1 MENISATLRALRR
14 RMIACI
20 TDAVVNSGG
29 LVILPHDTEFSYYK
43 DNGDKTASDKTIV
56 SFFTEHEGVITFNFT
71 DEDGDIGGPEKLS
84 IEDLEFICSKI
95 CK

>member
-1 MENISATLRALRR
+1 MDNFFDIIRTVRLK
-14 RMIACI
+14 MIACI
-20 TDAVVNSGG
+20 ADAIANSGG
-29 LVILPHDTEFSYYK
+29 TVILPHDTELSYYK

-56 SFFTEHEGVITFNFT
+56 VLTMPAPDSTTFTFT

-84 IEDLEFICSKI
+84 VEDLEFITSKL

>member
-1 MENISATLRALRR
+1 MDNFFDIIRAVRL

-20 TDAVVNSGG
+20 ADAIANSGG
-29 LVILPHDTEFSYYK
+29 TVVLPHDAELSYYK

-56 SFFTEHEGVITFNFT
+56 ILAVPAQDSVTFTFT

-84 IEDLEFICSKI
+84 VEDLEFIASKI